1 LYGDLRGRHQGNTFE
16 GEIKY
21 QPAAYNDKPVPEN
34 AVDPGQ
40 KMTITF
46 APQAATVPAAAD
58 RDKSSDLVSLC
69 GDRSGIFGRYT
80 KDRKR

>member
-1 LYGDLRGRHQGNTFE
+1 
-16 GEIKY
+16 
-21 QPAAYNDKPVPEN
+21 
-34 AVDPGQ
+34 
-40 KMTITF
+40 MTITF
-46 APQAATVPAAAD
+46 APQSATVPAAAD